1 MDEGPGSSRIWH
13 KLTRFFSNNSTDSV
27 EQAIKEASLDGE
39 LDKEEGFMLLSV
51 LRLDD
56 LQVQDIMTPRTD
68 IVSVEQDAPIQ
79 EIIGLA
85 LESGHSR
92 LPVYKDDRDNIVGVL
107 HVKDLLSVLINPQ
120 ETPVTAS
127 SLMRDPFY
135 VPETKNVLGLLHE
148 FRARKQHLAVILDEY
163 GGTAG
168 LISIEDVIEEIVGDI
183 EDEHDAPKE
192 EEILEQPDGSF
203 LLAGRTT
210 LEDLAETLSLHIE
223 SDEVDTIGGYLSLL
237 TGRVPKPGETF
248 ALEAMECTVLEAD
261 ARQIHRLQIVLAD
274 TSKQA

>member
-1 MDEGPGSSRIWH
+1 MDEGPGSSRIWQ
-13 KLTRFFSNNSTDSV
+13 KLTRFFSTHSSDSV

-39 LDKEEGFMLLSV
+39 LDKEEGSMLLSV

-68 IVSVEQDAPIQ
+68 IVSVEQDAPIN
-79 EIIGLA
+79 EIITLV

-92 LPVYKDDRDNIVGVL
+92 LPVYQDDRDNIVGVL
-107 HVKDLLSVLINPQ
+107 HVKDLLFVLINPK
-120 ETPVTAS
+120 EAPVTAK

-148 FRARKQHLAVILDEY
+148 FRSRKQHLAVILDEY

-168 LISIEDVIEEIVGDI
+168 IVSIEDVIEEIVGDI
-183 EDEHDAPKE
+183 EDEHDAPRE

-203 LLAGRTT
+203 LLAGRTP
-210 LEDLAETLSLHIE
+210 LEDIAEKLALHIE

-237 TGRVPKPGETF
+237 SGRVPKPGERFT
-248 ALEAMECTVLEAD
+248 LEDMECIVLEAD
-261 ARQIHRLQIVLAD
+261 ARQIHRLQITPAAN
-274 TSKQA
+274 SPA

>member
-13 KLTRFFSNNSTDSV
+13 KLTRFFSANSPDSV

-68 IVSVEQDAPIQ
+68 IVSVEQDTPIT
-79 EIIGLA
+79 EIITLV

-92 LPVYKDDRDNIVGVL
+92 LPVYQDDRDNIVGVL

-120 ETPVTAS
+120 QTPVTAA
-127 SLMRDPFY
+127 SLMREPFY
-135 VPETKNVLGLLHE
+135 VPETKNALGLLHE

-168 LISIEDVIEEIVGDI
+168 IVSIEDVIEEIVGDI
-183 EDEHDAPKE
+183 EDEHDTPRE
-192 EEILEQPDGSF
+192 EEIIEQPDGSF
-203 LLAGRTT
+203 LLAGRTA
-210 LEDLAETLSLHIE
+210 LEDLAEKLALHIE

-237 TGRVPKPGETF
+237 SGRVPKPGEKF
-248 ALEAMECTVLEAD
+248 ALKNMECIVLEAD
-261 ARQIHRLQIVLAD
+261 ARQIHRLQIAPAD
-274 TSKQA
+274 GSVA